1 MDNLGSTLNDRA
13 GTTDDNKPSGSENTL
28 ERAPSSYNLPKRNL
42 FVRFKAFPNL
52 ETLKTN
58 TVWQKDDNASF
69 NYRS

>member
-1 MDNLGSTLNDRA
+1 L
-13 GTTDDNKPSGSENTL
+13 GTTDEEKPSGSENTL
-28 ERAPSSYNLPKRNL
+28 DRAVSSFHLPKRNL

-58 TVWQKDDNASF
+58 TVWQKDDNSAF